1 LFQGDIAEVLLYDRT
16 LSAAEQ
22 TTVNNY
28 LLNKYGIGSTPAV
41 PAVPSGLSATSGDG
55 SVSVGWDAVTGATG
69 YRVSRSTS
77 AGGPFTQIA
86 DVATTTHL
94 DTGLTNGTTYHYV
107 VTAYNAGGESAVSGS
122 VSATPQAPVGPPAG
136 IPIDGLV
143 LALDASTVPGGDGA
157 LVSSWPDGSGGAGAS
172 GSGSARPTLV
182 SSGIGGVPSV
192 RFDGVDD
199 FLSLGSGFEDFRGG
213 VSMFVV
219 ASPSVLQSASK
230 LVALGNGAGQQNV
243 VLGRAGSTAGLQ
255 YFTTRSNGD
264 YGWFNTS
271 SGLAAGV
278 PAVYSA
284 VQGAGAADAL
294 VPASVLR
301 NGVVIGSG
309 NVFVPPVTNR
319 GLNYIAKSYWPEPL
333 FQGDI
338 AEVLL
343 YDRTL
348 SAAEQTT
355 VNNYLLNKYAI

>member
-1 LFQGDIAEVLLYDRT
+1 
-16 LSAAEQ
+16 
-22 TTVNNY
+22 
-28 LLNKYGIGSTPAV
+28 
-41 PAVPSGLSATSGDG
+41 VPSVPTGLSATPGDT
-55 SVSVGWDAVTGATG
+55 SVSLSWNAVSGATG
-69 YRVSRSTS
+69 YRVKRSTS

-94 DTGLTNGTTYHYV
+94 NGGLTNGTTYHYV
-107 VTAYNAGGESAVSGS
+107 VTAYNAGGESAASAS
-122 VSATPQAPVGPPAG
+122 VPATPQAPPAPPAG
-136 IPIDGLV
+136 IPSNGLV

-157 LVSSWPDGSGGAGAS
+157 TVSTWTSTTSTPMVAS

-199 FLSLGSGFEDFRGG
+199 FLSLGSGFEDFQSGI
-213 VSMFVV
+213 SMFVV
-219 ASPSVLQSASK
+219 ANPSVLQPAFK
-230 LVALGNGAGQQNV
+230 MLALGNGAGQQNV
-243 VLGRAGSTAGLQ
+243 GLGRDGGNAGLQ
-255 YFTTRSNGD
+255 YFNTRTNGD

-284 VQGAGAADAL
+284 VQGAGAVDAL
-294 VPASVLR
+294 VPGSVLR

-309 NVFVPPVTNR
+309 NVFVPPVATR
-319 GLNYIAKSYWPEPL
+319 GLNYIAKSYWPEGL

-343 YDRTL
+343 YNRTL

-355 VNNYLLNKYAI
+355 VNNYLLTKYGI